1 MIEQRTPLFDY
12 TRAEIVAGIFVL
24 VGLGALAYLS
34 ISIGGLHVLPRQAYS
49 VRARFSNIGDLKP
62 HASVKIAG
70 VTVGRVEAIRLAE
83 FVGEAELSI
92 DKAVRLPKDT
102 IASITTAGL
111 LGDAYVSLTPGGD
124 DVDLKEG
131 DRIAQTEPAMNMADL
146 VGHAAF
152 GNASAPA
159 RQDQPSKAAKPDPS
173 NRSPSK
179 GEPK

>member
-1 MIEQRTPLFDY
+1 MMEQRTTLFDY
-12 TRAEIVAGIFVL
+12 TRAEIVAGLFVL

-34 ISIGGLHVLPRQAYS
+34 ISIGGLHVLPRATYH

-83 FVGEAELSI
+83 FVGEAELGI

-159 RQDQPSKAAKPDPS
+159 RQDPKDKQNPADKAPPKGQPK
-173 NRSPSK
+173 
-179 GEPK
+179 